1 MTIRHTFT
9 FLLILTLGEQH
20 TLCQS
25 DIFST
30 RAIWYISIAVCT
42 VLNQKHRNH
51 MNNQLRNM
59 LHVLHVLYVLYV
71 AQKEITTLCDTVCCR
86 LSRQQCFGKI
96 APSVGA
102 ATEVSS
108 IWNVT

>member
-9 FLLILTLGEQH
+9 FLLILTLGEHQ

-59 LHVLHVLYVLYV
+59 LHVLYVLYV
-71 AQKEITTLCDTVCCR
+71 AQKEITTLCDTVYCC